1 MTGAEAL
8 IESLRVNGVR
18 HIFGIPSTHTLEI
31 YRALGQVQEIEHV
44 TTTHEQG
51 AAFMADGYAR
61 VTGRP
66 GVCLVT
72 AGAGSDQRR
81 DRDRRGL
88 LRLGPRA
95 VYRCPHRHR

>member
-18 HIFGIPSTHTLEI
+18 HVFGIPSTHTLEI
-31 YRALGQVQEIEHV
+31 YRALGQESGIAHI

-61 VTGRP
+61 ATGRP
-66 GVCLVT
+66 GY
-72 AGAGSDQRR
+72 AS
-81 DRDRRGL
+81 
-88 LRLGPRA
+88 
-95 VYRCPHRHR
+95 